1 MTIFTVV
8 LVCSN
13 AQSGLFTEQQIVFL
27 PLFCYMLNKSTV
39 INRFF
44 FKLKLFKTS
53 NMEML
58 KQRFQKFIAALCL
71 TCFLCLMRLVK
82 FLFLLLARIMILP
95 LKHKQCNIYHSKL
108 IHILSVLSQI

>member
-44 FKLKLFKTS
+44 LKLKLFKTS

-71 TCFLCLMRLVK
+71 TCFFM
-82 FLFLLLARIMILP
+82 FDAF
-95 LKHKQCNIYHSKL
+95 S
-108 IHILSVLSQI
+108 